1 MQRKVIQQG
10 PSTMM
15 VSLPSTWIKENAV
28 KKGDFIDLDLRGD
41 EITLSITTDKG
52 KKSCK
57 INFSRKEDYFDRII
71 VKKYREGFD
80 EIIVTYEDPT
90 IMEKIRKTLKKL
102 LGFEIIEQTQNSCT
116 IGNLAK
122 GSSEDYL
129 QMVRRMFQITLALG
143 ESCLKL
149 TKGNKQMIDAIQE
162 MNETL
167 IPLEQ
172 YNLRL
177 IQLQKEFSPDK
188 KISDFFLIW
197 NIGLCGKKWASFA
210 KDHLTKNNSYTK
222 K

>member
-80 EIIVTYEDPT
+80 EVIVTY
-90 IMEKIRKTLKKL
+90 
-102 LGFEIIEQTQNSCT
+102 
-116 IGNLAK
+116 
-122 GSSEDYL
+122 
-129 QMVRRMFQITLALG
+129 
-143 ESCLKL
+143 
-149 TKGNKQMIDAIQE
+149 
-162 MNETL
+162 
-167 IPLEQ
+167 
-172 YNLRL
+172 
-177 IQLQKEFSPDK
+177 
-188 KISDFFLIW
+188 
-197 NIGLCGKKWASFA
+197 
-210 KDHLTKNNSYTK
+210 
-222 K
+222 